1 MAGGGERHYSD
12 LGVLFYLQDL
22 KLITS
27 VRSVMSFCYT
37 SC

>member
-1 MAGGGERHYSD
+1 MVGGEERHYSD
-12 LGVLFYLQDL
+12 LGIFLYLQDL

>member
-1 MAGGGERHYSD
+1 MAGGEERHYSD
-12 LGVLFYLQDL
+12 LGVFLNLQNL

-27 VRSVMSFCYT
+27 VRSVMSFYYT

>member
-1 MAGGGERHYSD
+1 MAGGEERHYSD
-12 LGVLFYLQDL
+12 LGVFLYLQDL

-27 VRSVMSFCYT
+27 ARSVMSFCYT

>member
-1 MAGGGERHYSD
+1 MVGGEERHYSD
-12 LGVLFYLQDL
+12 LGVSLYLQDL

-27 VRSVMSFCYT
+27 ARSVMSFYYT

>member
-1 MAGGGERHYSD
+1 MAGGEERQYSD
-12 LGVLFYLQDL
+12 LGVFLYLQDL

-27 VRSVMSFCYT
+27 VRSVMSFYYT

>member
-1 MAGGGERHYSD
+1 MAGGGEKHYSD
-12 LGVLFYLQDL
+12 LGVFLYLQDL

-27 VRSVMSFCYT
+27 VRSVMSFYYT